1 MTTLV
6 ILRFLG
12 IFAAYTGVTLALPAL
27 MFRRILRGRSLAEQ
41 FLMCYT
47 FGNFYIINIVF
58 LLQLLHISNFFM
70 LAGLTVV
77 LSIVIGGRVNRIPL
91 KQQAGNTWHLFG
103 KLLRGRMKLK
113 SAIFLFLGKCAEGIK
128 RLVKFFYRHI
138 VKNPIQSMLLLGI
151 GVCLCWIYGRQII
164 LVYGYRA
171 SDIPVHMSWI
181 NEMSRGKIFA
191 KGVYPFG
198 FHCMIYYLHAVF
210 RFDTYVILCQFFF
223 AQVIFMHLV
232 LLAMLKQLCKTKYIP
247 YIGTFVFLLGNFW
260 SGQTYSR
267 FYATLPQ
274 EFGMIFVIPSIY
286 FLIRFFQIPKQKLAD
301 KETRL
306 TLQCFAMAFSLT
318 LAIHFYGTMIAGLCC
333 IGIACGFCFRF
344 LRKEYF
350 RRIMFTGICSVF
362 LAVLPMGIAFATG
375 TPLQGSLGWGL
386 SVINGGKSSSSTE
399 TEAETDEA
407 ETLEVSTGDD
417 KNTVR
422 VVKPDGTVMEIDV
435 SDLPSAQEN
444 ESGGQ
449 TQTKTTAP
457 AVPKVSFGEKIRKI
471 PGKAKNALSEMS
483 SRILEFIIKLDV
495 KNIGYMILASFALLL
510 LLGFIFCVFRQ
521 PGYGAMLMS
530 MGFCMWIVTILLCAN
545 VFGLPPLMDG
555 ARCSIYYVYL
565 LSAALTALADGL
577 LYMVLPLRKLR
588 LVRNAVSL
596 AVAAA
601 VLMGMFQNHMIKQSD
616 FSSGFVMNGAITCLS
631 NIIHENEDKT
641 WTIVSANDETQMG
654 LDHGWHYETITFL
667 RGMETLEKNTKVI
680 IPTKTVYFFI
690 EKIPGDYAVSYAKS
704 GQSISRKGASRSL
717 PNVGG
722 IGMYQ
727 GEGRW
732 IVMSRMY
739 YWAQAFMELYPN
751 EMKVYYEDNKF
762 ICYKIEQNMYHQY
775 NFAIDYRYNQNKMQD
790 ETAEDT
796 QDETQLQSDASEE
809 TQREATNETQ
819 QQSDASGKQEAGK

>member
-12 IFAAYTGVTLALPAL
+12 IFAAYMGVTLALPAL

-58 LLQLLHISNFFM
+58 LLQLLHISNFLT
-70 LAGLTVV
+70 LAGLTAV

-128 RLVKFFYRHI
+128 RLAKFFYRHI

-198 FHCMIYYLHAVF
+198 FHCIIYYLHAVF

-232 LLAMLKQLCKTKYIP
+232 LLAMMKQLCKTKYIP

-286 FLIRFFQIPKQKLAD
+286 FLIRFFQIPKQKLAN

-306 TLQCFAMAFSLT
+306 TLQCFAMTFSLT

-399 TEAETDEA
+399 TEADEA

-449 TQTKTTAP
+449 TQTETTAP

-471 PGKAKNALSEMS
+471 PGKAKNTLSEMS

-510 LLGFIFCVFRQ
+510 LLGLVFCIFRQ

-530 MGFCMWIVTILLCAN
+530 MGFCMWIVTILLCAG

-616 FSSGFVMNGAITCLS
+616 FSSGFVMNGVITCLS

-654 LDHGWHYETITFL
+654 VDHGWHYETITFL

-690 EKIPGDYAVSYAKS
+690 EKIPLDYSVTYDKS

-775 NFAIDYRYNQNKMQD
+775 DFAIDYRYNQNKMQD

-796 QDETQLQSDASEE
+796 QDETQQQS
-809 TQREATNETQ
+809 EATNETQ

>member
-12 IFAAYTGVTLALPAL
+12 IFAVYTGVTLALLAL

-58 LLQLLHISNFFM
+58 LLQLLHISNFFT
-70 LAGLTVV
+70 LAGLTAV

-350 RRIMFTGICSVF
+350 CRIMFTGICSVF

-399 TEAETDEA
+399 AEAETDEA

-449 TQTKTTAP
+449 MQTETTAP

-521 PGYGAMLMS
+521 TEYGAMLMS
-530 MGFCMWIVTILLCAN
+530 MGFCMWIVTILLCAG

-596 AVAAA
+596 AVTAA

-796 QDETQLQSDASEE
+796 QDETQQQS
-809 TQREATNETQ
+809 EATNETQ

>member
-449 TQTKTTAP
+449 TQTETTAP

-510 LLGFIFCVFRQ
+510 LLGLVFCIFRQ

-530 MGFCMWIVTILLCAN
+530 MGFCMWIVTILLCAG

-596 AVAAA
+596 AVTAA

-641 WTIVSANDETQMG
+641 WTIVSANDEMQMG
-654 LDHGWHYETITFL
+654 VDHGWHYETITFL

-690 EKIPGDYAVSYAKS
+690 EKIPLDNSVTYDKS

-775 NFAIDYRYNQNKMQD
+775 DFAIDYRYNQNKMQD

-796 QDETQLQSDASEE
+796 QDETQQQS
-809 TQREATNETQ
+809 EATNETQ

>member
-1 MTTLV
+1 
-6 ILRFLG
+6 
-12 IFAAYTGVTLALPAL
+12 
-27 MFRRILRGRSLAEQ
+27 
-41 FLMCYT
+41 
-47 FGNFYIINIVF
+47 
-58 LLQLLHISNFFM
+58 
-70 LAGLTVV
+70 
-77 LSIVIGGRVNRIPL
+77 
-91 KQQAGNTWHLFG
+91 
-103 KLLRGRMKLK
+103 
-113 SAIFLFLGKCAEGIK
+113 
-128 RLVKFFYRHI
+128 
-138 VKNPIQSMLLLGI
+138 
-151 GVCLCWIYGRQII
+151 
-164 LVYGYRA
+164 
-171 SDIPVHMSWI
+171 
-181 NEMSRGKIFA
+181 
-191 KGVYPFG
+191 
-198 FHCMIYYLHAVF
+198 MIYYLHAVF

-449 TQTKTTAP
+449 TQTETTAP

-510 LLGFIFCVFRQ
+510 LLGLVFCIFRQ

-530 MGFCMWIVTILLCAN
+530 MGFCMWIVTILLCAG

-775 NFAIDYRYNQNKMQD
+775 DFAIDYRYNQNKMQD

-796 QDETQLQSDASEE
+796 QDETQQQS
-809 TQREATNETQ
+809 EATNETQ

>member
-12 IFAAYTGVTLALPAL
+12 IFAVYTGVTLALPAL

-58 LLQLLHISNFFM
+58 LLQLLHISNFLT
-70 LAGLTVV
+70 LAGLTAV

-128 RLVKFFYRHI
+128 RLAKFFYRHI

-198 FHCMIYYLHAVF
+198 FHCIIYYLHAVF

-232 LLAMLKQLCKTKYIP
+232 LLAMMKQLCKTKYIP

-286 FLIRFFQIPKQKLAD
+286 FLIRFFQIPKQKLAN

-306 TLQCFAMAFSLT
+306 TLQCFAMTFSLT

-399 TEAETDEA
+399 TEADEA

-449 TQTKTTAP
+449 TQTETTAP

-510 LLGFIFCVFRQ
+510 LLGLVFCIFRQ

-530 MGFCMWIVTILLCAN
+530 MGFCMWIVTILLCAG

-616 FSSGFVMNGAITCLS
+616 FSSGFVMNGVITCLS

-654 LDHGWHYETITFL
+654 VDHGWHYETITFL

-690 EKIPGDYAVSYAKS
+690 EKIPLDYSVTYDKS

-775 NFAIDYRYNQNKMQD
+775 DFAIDYRYNQNKMQD

-796 QDETQLQSDASEE
+796 QDETQQQS
-809 TQREATNETQ
+809 EATNETQ

>member
-12 IFAAYTGVTLALPAL
+12 IFAVYTGVTLALPAL

-58 LLQLLHISNFFM
+58 LLQLLHISNFFT

-128 RLVKFFYRHI
+128 RLAKFFYRHI

-510 LLGFIFCVFRQ
+510 LLGLVFCIFRQ
-521 PGYGAMLMS
+521 PGYGAMLRS
-530 MGFCMWIVTILLCAN
+530 MGFCMWIVTILLCAG

-596 AVAAA
+596 AVTAA

-775 NFAIDYRYNQNKMQD
+775 DFAIDYRYNQNKMQD

-796 QDETQLQSDASEE
+796 QDETQQQS
-809 TQREATNETQ
+809 EATNETQ

>member
-12 IFAAYTGVTLALPAL
+12 IFAVYTGVTLALPAL

-58 LLQLLHISNFFM
+58 LLQLLHISNFFT
-70 LAGLTVV
+70 LAGLTAV

-128 RLVKFFYRHI
+128 RLGKFFYRHI

-350 RRIMFTGICSVF
+350 CRIMFTGICSVF

-399 TEAETDEA
+399 AEAETDEA

-449 TQTKTTAP
+449 MQTETTAP

-521 PGYGAMLMS
+521 TEYGAMLMS
-530 MGFCMWIVTILLCAN
+530 MGFCMWIVTILLCAG

-596 AVAAA
+596 AVTAA

-796 QDETQLQSDASEE
+796 QDETQQQS
-809 TQREATNETQ
+809 EATNETQ